1 MSVYQESFFYA
12 QLGRRANDQ
21 SITLIR
27 GVLSLR
33 AQLLSSIWCFN
44 IADEGEANAF
54 GRVHLITSLC
64 TGRTLLSNRSVAYF
78 AWYCYP
84 TNLWVSA
91 SYVAV
96 VATAQEFVYYIARS
110 QPEKVVFTHIG
121 KHFWAW
127 KTTTAV
133 TLSNSRGT
141 GVCVPLF
148 WSRWKSCRFTLS
160 KPVRFKRFLET
171 WTGVAAYKRL
181 STDTNSFWQEILISE
196 TALQA

>member
-78 AWYCYP
+78 A
-84 TNLWVSA
+84 
-91 SYVAV
+91 
-96 VATAQEFVYYIARS
+96 
-110 QPEKVVFTHIG
+110 
-121 KHFWAW
+121 
-127 KTTTAV
+127 
-133 TLSNSRGT
+133 
-141 GVCVPLF
+141 
-148 WSRWKSCRFTLS
+148 
-160 KPVRFKRFLET
+160 
-171 WTGVAAYKRL
+171 
-181 STDTNSFWQEILISE
+181 
-196 TALQA
+196 